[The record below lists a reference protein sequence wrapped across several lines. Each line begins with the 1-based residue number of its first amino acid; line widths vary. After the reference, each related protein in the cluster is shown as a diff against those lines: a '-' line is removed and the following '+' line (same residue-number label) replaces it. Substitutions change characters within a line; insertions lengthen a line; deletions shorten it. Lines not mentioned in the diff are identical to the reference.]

1 MHFLITLSPI
11 ILFLNFMLVYLILQ
25 KINCINYLTNL
36 LNTFFFIFILISLI
50 ILKFL
55 NYINFQEII
64 YLYFSFF
71 CISFIS
77 FNLIQLPISSLHV
90 TLLRMIKKYPNIDKN
105 QIQIKYNLKNIF
117 DQRIK
122 RLVKTNVI
130 VKGNS
135 KLKLKNNK
143 FLIVLRLIG
152 FVRKLYGF

>member
-1 MHFLITLSPI
+1 
-11 ILFLNFMLVYLILQ
+11 
-25 KINCINYLTNL
+25 
-36 LNTFFFIFILISLI
+36 
-50 ILKFL
+50 
-55 NYINFQEII
+55 
-64 YLYFSFF
+64 
-71 CISFIS
+71 
-77 FNLIQLPISSLHV
+77 
-90 TLLRMIKKYPNIDKN
+90 MIKKYPNIDKN

-152 FVRKLYGF
+152 LVRKLYGF

>member
-77 FNLIQLPISSLHV
+77 YNLIQLPISSLHV

-152 FVRKLYGF
+152 LVRKLYGF